1 MTQIKTLIQKHGGQ
15 VKLAAKMGKTQSQV
29 ARWLKLG
36 AYVDEQTG
44 AVYTQSA
51 QTTLAA

>member
-1 MTQIKTLIQKHGGQ
+1 MTPIKTLIQKHGGQ
-15 VKLAAKMGKTQSQV
+15 VKLASKMGKTQSQV

-44 AVYTQSA
+44 DVYTKSA
-51 QTTLAA
+51 ESTLNN

>member
-1 MTQIKTLIQKHGGQ
+1 MIPIKTLIKKHGGQ

-36 AYVDEQTG
+36 AYVDELTG
-44 AVYTQSA
+44 DVYCPTSK
-51 QTTLAA
+51 TTLNS

>member
-1 MTQIKTLIQKHGGQ
+1 MTPIKTLIQKHGGQ
-15 VKLAAKMGKTQSQV
+15 VKLAAKMGKTQPQV

-44 AVYTQSA
+44 KVYCPTA
-51 QTTLAA
+51 DTTLAA